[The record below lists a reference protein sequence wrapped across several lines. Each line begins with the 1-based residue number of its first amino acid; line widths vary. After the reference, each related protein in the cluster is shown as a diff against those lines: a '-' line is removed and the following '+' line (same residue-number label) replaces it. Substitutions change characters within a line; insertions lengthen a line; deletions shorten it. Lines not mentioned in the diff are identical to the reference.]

1 MKCDELKDY
10 DIMDIEA
17 IDDERIKA
25 SSNGEVVPSTRVYIK
40 ADVDKRIDELKDKIQ
55 MHDFFWEGC
64 GFDKLGFNNSIQV
77 REEFDKLKAENERLN
92 TRLSESAMKVYKHH
106 NKQTLRALWLARA
119 KRAQERKANKPLFKS
134 YIKSHKSSW
143 FIDGNELELA
153 WDLWEEAFDRVEKI
167 CLKKAEEYK

>member
-77 REEFDKLKAENERLN
+77 REEFDKLKAENESLKDENARMKKFLIAIT
-92 TRLSESAMKVYKHH
+92 TRKQNAQKQKHF
-106 NKQTLRALWLARA
+106 KQDA
-119 KRAQERKANKPLFKS
+119 K
-134 YIKSHKSSW
+134 
-143 FIDGNELELA
+143 
-153 WDLWEEAFDRVEKI
+153 
-167 CLKKAEEYK
+167 

>member
-1 MKCDELKDY
+1 MGLERFNIYTNVETMRNYMPDGKYYDADE
-10 DIMDIEA
+10 
-17 IDDERIKA
+17 
-25 SSNGEVVPSTRVYIK
+25 
-40 ADVDKRIDELKDKIQ
+40 ADKVIAELKDKIQ

-77 REEFDKLKAENERLN
+77 REEFDKLKAENEKLN

>member
-77 REEFDKLKAENERLN
+77 REEFDKLKAENEKLN

>member
-1 MKCDELKDY
+1 MELKA
-10 DIMDIEA
+10 IESA
-17 IDDERIKA
+17 TAVIGNVHLVYPKDE
-25 SSNGEVVPSTRVYIK
+25 
-40 ADVDKRIDELKDKIQ
+40 ADKVIAELKDKIQ

-77 REEFDKLKAENERLN
+77 REEFDKLKAENEKLN